1 MQKHIKVY
9 IDRFWEDWMCEVCL
23 NNPIVDIHHI
33 QERSK
38 FWKRTKHLQDDISN
52 LIWLCRKCHEQAHWI
67 WEKLDKW
74 YLHLIH
80 NNNLWIKSI

>member
-9 IDRFWEDWMCEVCL
+9 LQKFWEWWICEVC
-23 NNPIVDIHHI
+23 NERQIVDIHHI

-38 FWKRTKHLQDDISN
+38 FGKKTKHLQDDISN
-52 LIWLCRKCHEQAHWI
+52 LIWLCRTCHEQAHWI
-67 WEKLDKW
+67 GWKLDKW

-80 NNNLWIKSI
+80 YNNLWK